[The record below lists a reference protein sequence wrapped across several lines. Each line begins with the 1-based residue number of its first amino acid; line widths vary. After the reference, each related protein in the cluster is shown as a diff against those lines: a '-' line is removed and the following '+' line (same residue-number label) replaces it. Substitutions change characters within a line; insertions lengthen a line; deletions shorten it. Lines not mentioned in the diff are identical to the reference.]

1 MLIFQFLLLSLGSG
15 KTTFLKVLNGQLG
28 RHISLESR
36 FYISKD
42 ISSCFISA
50 DVSSHLM
57 PGLTTRKMM
66 LFSSRLKNIGEN
78 VNHKQVTEKWL
89 QELNLMNTADTKV
102 EHLSSG
108 ERKR

>member
-1 MLIFQFLLLSLGSG
+1 
-15 KTTFLKVLNGQLG
+15 
-28 RHISLESR
+28 
-36 FYISKD
+36 
-42 ISSCFISA
+42 
-50 DVSSHLM
+50 M
-57 PGLTTRKMM
+57 PGLTTRKMI

-108 ERKR
+108 EQKR